1 VGRTRNETF
10 DIVNVWMLILCY
22 FRALVKQGKK
32 KYCKIDMVMK
42 QVIMST
48 VFMADMN
55 NFAAMNEVYDFG

>member
-1 VGRTRNETF
+1 
-10 DIVNVWMLILCY
+10 MLILCY
-22 FRALVKQGKK
+22 LRALVKQGKK